1 MDSGLGMDIFKSFLG
16 GNWEREKS
24 GVRVGNGITNTK
36 GKEDAN
42 VASEK
47 EKDDAMVVTKRRV
60 RR

>member
-1 MDSGLGMDIFKSFLG
+1 MDWEWIFSKSFLG